1 MKLRLVA
8 SYVILVAIALALF
21 TAPVAASSASI
32 LRSTLEQTAEREARL
47 FAPLVVRTDPAARQ
61 AIVDRTRDFES
72 ATGSQV
78 RLISAGT
85 AGVND
90 SQVAQALAGGDPP
103 ARWSDDAVSVVLPVK
118 SDGRTVAA
126 VQIVSPA
133 ANVNAQI
140 AQIWRFRLLVGAAVL
155 LATTAIAVLIASTI
169 ARPLKRLD
177 AVARRI
183 GDGDYSARAETK
195 GAPEI
200 ATLARTLNNSAR
212 QTDALLGSQRAFV
225 ADASHQLRTPLA
237 AMRLTLDNIRDTS
250 DDPQLSERI
259 ATVDAEIH
267 RMSRM
272 VEGLLTLARAEST
285 TTAAQCVDLAEVV
298 DARSSTWS
306 AAMDDAGVTLRVDIE
321 RPCKIIATPGAME
334 QVLDNILSNALTAA
348 PAGSTVVLRA
358 RRNGPA
364 VDLVIRDQ
372 GAGMTEEQRGR
383 AFDRFWRAGPPG
395 TGTGLGLAIVRQ
407 LVEHDAGSVE
417 LLPADGGGLDVR
429 ISLGAWQ
436 PPAKR

>member
-90 SQVAQALAGGDPP
+90 AQVAEALSGGDPA
-103 ARWSDDAVSVVLPVK
+103 ARWSDDSVSVVLSVK
-118 SDGRTVAA
+118 SGGRTVAA

-133 ANVNAQI
+133 AGVNAQI

-155 LATTAIAVLIASTI
+155 LAASAIAVLIASTI

-212 QTDALLGSQRAFV
+212 QTEALLGSQRAFV

-285 TTAAQCVDLAEVV
+285 ATAAQCVDLAEVV

-306 AAMDDAGVTLRVDIE
+306 AAMDDAGVTLHVDIE
-321 RPCKIIATPGAME
+321 RPCKITATPGAME

-358 RRNGPA
+358 RRNGET

-372 GAGMTEEQRGR
+372 GAGMTDEQRGR

-417 LLPADGGGLDVR
+417 LRPAEGGGLDVR

-436 PPAKR
+436 PPAKH

>member
-1 MKLRLVA
+1 MKVRLVA

-61 AIVDRTRDFES
+61 AIEDRTRDFES

-78 RLISAGT
+78 QLIPAG
-85 AGVND
+85 AVGVND
-90 SQVAQALAGGDPP
+90 TQVAEALAGGDPA
-103 ARWSDDAVSVVLPVK
+103 ARWSDESVSVVLSVK
-118 SDGRTVAA
+118 SGGRTVAA

-133 ANVNAQI
+133 AGVNAQI

-155 LATTAIAVLIASTI
+155 LAASAIAVLIASTI

-212 QTDALLGSQRAFV
+212 QTEALLGSQRAFV

-272 VEGLLTLARAEST
+272 VEGLLTLARAE
-285 TTAAQCVDLAEVV
+285 
-298 DARSSTWS
+298 
-306 AAMDDAGVTLRVDIE
+306 
-321 RPCKIIATPGAME
+321 
-334 QVLDNILSNALTAA
+334 
-348 PAGSTVVLRA
+348 
-358 RRNGPA
+358 
-364 VDLVIRDQ
+364 
-372 GAGMTEEQRGR
+372 
-383 AFDRFWRAGPPG
+383 
-395 TGTGLGLAIVRQ
+395 
-407 LVEHDAGSVE
+407 
-417 LLPADGGGLDVR
+417 
-429 ISLGAWQ
+429 
-436 PPAKR
+436 